1 MSESAISEKLLNIL
15 KYDFANPFSEDFN
28 PEKIISENGEEFSKN
43 ETSII
48 NFIIDC
54 NKISNEIQNYIFDSF
69 LEMNFTKNELLDFLF
84 KSINKNHLEIIPL
97 ITQQLMGGKIAF
109 HQGDIEF
116 SKFISEDGSEVSM
129 QHMIEVGGDILGYLI
144 SLFNKWN
151 PTNTDYY
158 PRISFTDL
166 ELGKFFYLI
175 WNYANIFLNIESAY
189 AILIYEN
196 GNLEESENSE
206 VLKIISGIK
215 WIKLLNHAS
224 EIRTHSNFYELR
236 LPLSY
241 IYKKLNKK
249 KIGITNC
256 EISSDYINL
265 VTGSIDETDVN
276 LSISTHLLSKY
287 YHYQNQKLE
296 YYDGLTLEQ
305 LNSALIPIVELTY
318 ILFKN
323 KTLSSKETS
332 VNQSPAKIRKDHLIT
347 YLKTC
352 TNFDEILIRKILK
365 ALTSSSDRP
374 YLWRR
379 PLFDVNNDIYFC
391 ISTLSAP
398 NYTLLYEQILLEA
411 NHDNKKRAQILK
423 NYIEEELTALKI
435 KFNFKKTEI
444 NHLHNLINLDNNLF
458 FELQDYYIL
467 IETKCFDFPIESKEI
482 HNAILEIS
490 ESTFSLVEKMEVLS
504 DYYSEKK
511 IVPVIISN
519 YNKFSNLNIN
529 GISII
534 DYSLLT
540 NYIESG
546 SLKRGLFSYENNQPI
561 QKEYAEITYYKD
573 ENEFNNNFINFLSFA
588 PPISV
593 IRERMIWKEINLTP
607 EGFIPKIITEAIDK
621 IDEGDHIANRLVILE
636 NALNNK
642 YYYDLDKRTKELYD
656 ESIEYSISNILNQ
669 IAYAEYDISVYK
681 SDLLE
686 IIRKCKIEGFA
697 HMVNSLNK
705 SFSNISYL
713 NITEDKPFHLVS
725 CEPDEFFVLLT
736 KIFQSKP
743 SNLFRLYD
751 FTIPENLLTKEEE
764 EKIISV
770 ALNILYTLK
779 PEKITDQKIEDFLLQ
794 ITIIKAFKNKYSLD
808 YEFFTLCHNFIDTLN
823 FNNKY
828 QRARNFSEEILVI
841 SIQEEK
847 HYYGWGLL
855 FNCFIYQNS
864 PYEASIYGA
873 LYYTSLSRYKTF
885 TYSVQNDLLH
895 NALKFYRTFN
905 FFPMMENL
913 NKTIDK
919 LKLKAYD
926 QQKFKL
932 SYYLGIFKIA
942 SKKPE
947 IVDESLQYLD
957 EKINEIIS
965 FKDNGIIPWLNYL
978 YNLKRYKEH
987 FHIKSHEQ
995 LENIISKLEDNI
1007 DPNIVS
1013 TLLAQHFGDEENNKK
1028 NLINSLISVF
1038 ETNSSNDFKFEVKH
1052 LELQTKNL
1060 LSQALKEEDIEGVLL
1075 CGIVINDNNLTFN
1088 NKYHG
1093 FNTLV
1098 KSTPEPDKEI
1108 ISKLNNYLT
1117 YINGEVILTK
1127 DHLLVWLF
1135 NLNSNIYVLTINSEK
1150 NISLK
1155 ELKKWDIKQMK
1166 LWSKSKKDFYFSSN
1180 NYFDLGAQDDAY
1192 RNALKTF
1199 AFTDLEIT
1207 ENYEEVF
1214 FCSSIDL
1221 SEFSSNLIINK
1232 GDFLNSKV
1240 PFTNI
1245 ISLEWFIK
1253 NSNEYLIKEKFTST
1267 AWIPIED
1274 EDIPIN
1280 ISFKNIKPVLEKQKT
1295 NILTSR
1301 HLKKKIDTD
1310 VNIFLAHGELGF
1322 MDFKGIYTNHDS
1334 KSAIIDTKYLFGHG
1348 EIAILF
1354 ICNSGVV
1361 NEDFFAQ
1368 GVSSLCHDI
1377 LALGYKAVIAPFWRL
1392 DITIPSYWL
1401 ESFLNSF
1408 NEGYKISEAV
1418 HIANLDL
1425 GDYKENISTAFIV
1438 PEGKLAMHIYG
1449 NPNIRVAK

>member
-1 MSESAISEKLLNIL
+1 MLESISEKLAHIL
-15 KYDFANPFSEDFN
+15 KSDYANPFLKDFDLN
-28 PEKIISENGEEFSKN
+28 KIIDNYGEEFTEKELSVISFVN
-43 ETSII
+43 E
-48 NFIIDC
+48 C
-54 NKISNEIQNYIFDSF
+54 NQISNEIQNFIFNSF
-69 LEMNFTKNELLDFLF
+69 LELNFTKKELLDFLF
-84 KSINKNHLEIIPL
+84 KSINKNHFEIIPL
-97 ITQQLMGGKIAF
+97 MTQQLMGEKIAF

-144 SLFNKWN
+144 SLLNKWN
-151 PTNTDYY
+151 PIKTDYH

-166 ELGKFFYLI
+166 ELGQFFYLI
-175 WNYANIFLNIESAY
+175 WNHANIFLNIESAY

-196 GNLEESENSE
+196 GDLEESENSE
-206 VLKIISGIK
+206 VLKILSGIK
-215 WIKLLNHAS
+215 WIKLLNQAS

-241 IYKKLNKK
+241 IYKKFNKK
-249 KIGITNC
+249 KIGVTNC

-265 VTGSIDETDVN
+265 VTGTIDETDVN
-276 LSISTHLLSKY
+276 LSITIHLLSKY

-296 YYDGLTLEQ
+296 YYNGLTLEQ
-305 LNSALIPIVELTY
+305 LNKALIPMVELTY
-318 ILFKN
+318 ILFNN

-332 VNQSPAKIRKDHLIT
+332 VNQSPAKIKKDHLIS

-352 TNFDEILIRKILK
+352 TDFDEILIIKILK

-379 PLFDVNNDIYFC
+379 PLFEVNNDIYFC

-398 NYTLLYEQILLEA
+398 NYTLLYEQILIEA
-411 NHDNKKRAQILK
+411 NHDNKKRALILK
-423 NYIEEELTALKI
+423 NYIEEELTALRI

-444 NHLHNLINLDNNLF
+444 NHLDSLINLDNNLF

-482 HNAILEIS
+482 HNAIIEIS
-490 ESTFSLVEKMEVLS
+490 ESTFSLVEKIEVLS
-504 DYYSEKK
+504 NYFSEKK

-519 YNKFSNLNIN
+519 YNKFSNLSIN

-534 DYSLLT
+534 DYSLFT
-540 NYIESG
+540 NYIETG

-593 IRERMIWKEINLTP
+593 IRERMIWRETDLTP

-669 IAYAEYDISVYK
+669 IAYADYDISVYK

-686 IIRKCKIEGFA
+686 IIKKCKIEGFTR
-697 HMVNSLNK
+697 MVNSLNNA
-705 SFSNISYL
+705 FSNISYL
-713 NITEDKPFHLVS
+713 NIIEDKTFDLVE
-725 CEPDEFFVLLT
+725 CEPNEFFELLT
-736 KIFQSKP
+736 KIFQSQP
-743 SNLFRLYD
+743 SNMFRLYD
-751 FTIPENLLTKEEE
+751 FTVPDKVLTKEEE
-764 EKIISV
+764 KKIISV

-779 PEKITDQKIEDFLLQ
+779 PEKITDERIEDFMLQ

-808 YEFFTLCHNFIDTLN
+808 YEFFTVCHNFVDTLN
-823 FNNKY
+823 YNSKY

-841 SIQEEK
+841 SIQEKK

-864 PYEASIYGA
+864 PFEASIYGS

-885 TYSVQNDLLH
+885 KYSVQNDLLH

-913 NKTIDK
+913 NIRIDE
-919 LKLKAYD
+919 LKLKVYD
-926 QQKFKL
+926 RQKFKL
-932 SYYLGIFKIA
+932 SYYLGIIKIG

-947 IVDESLQYLD
+947 IINESLKYLD
-957 EKINEIIS
+957 ENINDIIS
-965 FKDNGIIPWLNYL
+965 FEENGIIPWLNYL
-978 YNLKRYKEH
+978 YNVKRYEEH
-987 FHIKSHEQ
+987 FHVDSYGQ
-995 LENIISKLEDNI
+995 LANLISKLEAKIGSNTI
-1007 DPNIVS
+1007 LTIR
-1013 TLLAQHFGDEENNKK
+1013 AQHFGDEKNNKK
-1028 NLINSLISVF
+1028 NLINLLVSVF
-1038 ETNSSNDFKFEVKH
+1038 ETNSSHDFKFEVKH
-1052 LELQTKNL
+1052 LELNTKNL
-1060 LSQALKEEDIEGVLL
+1060 LSQALKEEDIDGILL
-1075 CGIVINDNNLTFN
+1075 CGIIINDNNLTFN
-1088 NKYHG
+1088 NKYHA
-1093 FNTLV
+1093 FNTVV
-1098 KSTPEPDKEI
+1098 KSIPVPDKEI
-1108 ISKLNNYLT
+1108 IDRLNNYLT
-1117 YINGEVILTK
+1117 HIKKEAIIAKNN
-1127 DHLLVWLF
+1127 LLVWLF

-1155 ELKKWDIKQMK
+1155 ELKKWDIQKMR
-1166 LWSKSKKDFYFSSN
+1166 LWSKSKKDFYFNSN

-1192 RNALKTF
+1192 VNSLETF
-1199 AFTDLEIT
+1199 AFTDLEINL
-1207 ENYEEVF
+1207 NYEEVF

-1221 SEFSSNLIINK
+1221 SEFSSNLIINN
-1232 GDFLNSKV
+1232 GDFLSSKV

-1253 NSNEYLIKEKFTST
+1253 NSNEYLIKDKFTST

-1301 HLKKKIDTD
+1301 HIKKKIDTD
-1310 VNIFLAHGELGF
+1310 INIFLAHGELGF
-1322 MDFKGIYTNHDS
+1322 MEFKGIYTNHDS
-1334 KSAIIDTKYLFGHG
+1334 KSAIVDPKYLFGHG

-1361 NEDFFAQ
+1361 TEDFFAK

-1401 ESFLNSF
+1401 ESFLDSF

-1418 HIANLDL
+1418 HIANLNL

-1449 NPNIRVAK
+1449 NPNIRIAK